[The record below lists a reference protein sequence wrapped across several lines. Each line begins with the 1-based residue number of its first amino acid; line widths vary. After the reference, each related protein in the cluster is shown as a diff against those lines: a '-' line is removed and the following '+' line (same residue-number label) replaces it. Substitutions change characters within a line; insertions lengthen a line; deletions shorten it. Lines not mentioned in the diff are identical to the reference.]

1 MDTRPLLGFAGAVGL
16 VAVALTVG
24 PRADASSTESKLDE
38 LRAVTAPFRAGPAA
52 PWTTEVIDLDGI
64 SCITDPDGTGDMGVH
79 YVDVDNLQDGKIRRL
94 APEAL
99 IYEPEADGSQQLV
112 AAEYLVIA
120 EAWDAN
126 HRHAPRLY
134 GQKFERVKEGN
145 RYGLP
150 TFYELHVWHQ
160 RHNSL
165 GTFND
170 WNPQVYCPE

>member
-1 MDTRPLLGFAGAVGL
+1 MFTRPLLGFAGTAVL
-16 VAVALTVG
+16 VAVALT
-24 PRADASSTESKLDE
+24 PAPHAEASGNATKLDE
-38 LRAVTAPFRAGPAA
+38 LRDVTAPFRAGPAA

-99 IYEPEADGSQQLV
+99 VYEPEADGSQQLV
-112 AAEYLVIA
+112 AAEYVVTA
-120 EAWDAN
+120 EAWHAN
-126 HRHAPRLY
+126 HQGAPRLY
-134 GQKFERVKEGN
+134 GQRFEKVKEGN

-170 WNPQVYCPE
+170 WNPGVYCPE